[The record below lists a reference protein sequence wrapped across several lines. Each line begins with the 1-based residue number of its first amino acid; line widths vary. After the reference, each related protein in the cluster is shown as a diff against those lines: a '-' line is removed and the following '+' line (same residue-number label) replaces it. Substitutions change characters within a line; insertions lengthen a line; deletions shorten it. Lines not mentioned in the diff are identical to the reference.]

1 MGAVAVTTAIIIIA
15 VVAVAA
21 IAAFFLLRG
30 RLTGG
35 RGLRSRFGPEY
46 DRVVARHGGDTEA
59 AERELGDR
67 VKRHGAIEE
76 RPLTEEARARYAARW
91 AGAQE
96 LFVESPERSLAEAD
110 ALLADLSRERG
121 FPDGDDFEE
130 RTDALS
136 VHHAAHVDGY
146 RRVHGARRGD
156 AGTEEMREALVE
168 ARKLFDALLA
178 GGGPGREHG
187 NRHLVKGRGTS

>member
-1 MGAVAVTTAIIIIA
+1 MTTAIIIIV

-30 RLTGG
+30 RLAGG

-46 DRVVARHGGDTEA
+46 DRAVARHGGDTEA

-67 VKRHGAIEE
+67 VKRHGHLDE

-91 AGAQE
+91 ASAQD
-96 LFVESPERSLAEAD
+96 LFVESPERALTEAD

-121 FPDGDDFEE
+121 FPDGENFED

-146 RRVHGARRGD
+146 RRVHTSRHGD
-156 AGTEEMREALVE
+156 ASTEERREALIE
-168 ARKLFDALLA
+168 GRKLFDALLA
-178 GGGPGREHG
+178 DGPSGREHG
-187 NRHLVKGRGTS
+187 NRNLVKGRNTS

>member
-30 RLTGG
+30 RLAGGG
-35 RGLRSRFGPEY
+35 RSLRGRFGPEY

-59 AERELGDR
+59 AERELDDR

-96 LFVESPERSLAEAD
+96 LFVESPERSLTEAD

-121 FPDGDDFEE
+121 FPDGEE
-130 RTDALS
+130 LRGPYGRHLRAPRRPCRRIPPG
-136 VHHAAHVDGY
+136 AH
-146 RRVHGARRGD
+146 RSER
-156 AGTEEMREALVE
+156 
-168 ARKLFDALLA
+168 
-178 GGGPGREHG
+178 GREHRG
-187 NRHLVKGRGTS
+187 QARGPHRGPQALRRPARGRRVGA

>member
-1 MGAVAVTTAIIIIA
+1 MTTAIIIIA

-30 RLTGG
+30 RPAGG
-35 RGLRSRFGPEY
+35 RGLRGRFGPEY
-46 DRVVARHGGDTEA
+46 DRVVARHGGDTAA

-67 VKRHGAIEE
+67 VKRHGRLDE

-91 AGAQE
+91 ASAQE
-96 LFVESPERSLAEAD
+96 LFVESPERALTEAD

-121 FPDGDDFEE
+121 FPDGEDFED

-146 RRVHGARRGD
+146 RRVHAARRGN
-156 AGTEEMREALVE
+156 ASTEEMREALIE
-168 ARKLFDALLA
+168 ARGLFDGLLA
-178 GGGPGREHG
+178 GGPSGREHG
-187 NRHLVKGRGTS
+187 NRHLVKGRGTP

>member
-1 MGAVAVTTAIIIIA
+1 MTTTIIIIA

-21 IAAFFLLRG
+21 VAAFFLLRG
-30 RLTGG
+30 RQVGG
-35 RGLRSRFGPEY
+35 GGLRDRFGPEY
-46 DRVVARHGGDTEA
+46 HRVVARHGGDTAA

-67 VKRHGAIEE
+67 VKRHGHLDE
-76 RPLTEEARARYAARW
+76 RPLAEEARARYAARW
-91 AGAQE
+91 ASAQE
-96 LFVESPERSLAEAD
+96 LFVESPERALIEAD

-121 FPDGDDFEE
+121 FPDGEDFED

-146 RRVHGARRGD
+146 RRVHAARRGD
-156 AGTEEMREALVE
+156 ASTEEMREALIE
-168 ARKLFDALLA
+168 ARGLFDELLV
-178 GGGPGREHG
+178 GGPSGREHG

>member
-1 MGAVAVTTAIIIIA
+1 MTTAIIIIA

-21 IAAFFLLRG
+21 IAAFVLLRG
-30 RLTGG
+30 RVATGG
-35 RGLRSRFGPEY
+35 RDLRSRFGPEY
-46 DRVVARHGGDTEA
+46 DRVVARHGGDREA
-59 AERELGDR
+59 AERELDDR

-91 AGAQE
+91 ASAQE
-96 LFVESPERSLAEAD
+96 LFVESPERSLDEAD

-121 FPDGDDFEE
+121 FPDGDDFED

-146 RRVHGARRGD
+146 RRVHTARSEDRS
-156 AGTEEMREALVE
+156 TEERREALIE
-168 ARKLFDALLA
+168 GRKLFDALLA
-178 GGGPGREHG
+178 DGGAGREHG
-187 NRHLVKGRGTS
+187 HRHLVKGRGTS

>member
-1 MGAVAVTTAIIIIA
+1 MTTAIIIIA
-15 VVAVAA
+15 VVAVVAV
-21 IAAFFLLRG
+21 AAFFLLRG
-30 RLTGG
+30 RLAGGG
-35 RGLRSRFGPEY
+35 RSLRGRFGPEY

-59 AERELGDR
+59 AERELDDR

-96 LFVESPERSLAEAD
+96 LFVESPERSLTEAD

-121 FPDGDDFEE
+121 FPDGENFED
-130 RTDALS
+130 RLDAIS

-146 RRVHGARRGD
+146 RRVHTARNGD
-156 AGTEEMREALVE
+156 ASTEDRREALIE

-178 GGGPGREHG
+178 GGASGREHS
-187 NRHLVKGRGTS
+187 NRNLVKGRGTS

>member
-1 MGAVAVTTAIIIIA
+1 MTTAIIIIA

-21 IAAFFLLRG
+21 IAAFLLLRG

-121 FPDGDDFEE
+121 FPDGDDFED

-168 ARKLFDALLA
+168 ARRLFDALLA
-178 GGGPGREHG
+178 GGGAGRQYAD
-187 NRHLVKGRGTS
+187 RHLVKGRGTS

>member
-1 MGAVAVTTAIIIIA
+1 MTTAIIIIA
-15 VVAVAA
+15 VVVVAA
-21 IAAFFLLRG
+21 IAAFLLLRG
-30 RLTGG
+30 RPVGG

-46 DRVVARHGGDTEA
+46 ERVVARHDGDTAA

-67 VKRHGAIEE
+67 VKRHGRLEKH
-76 RPLTEEARARYAARW
+76 PLTDEARARYAARW
-91 AGAQE
+91 ASAQE

-121 FPDGDDFEE
+121 FPAGEDFED

-136 VHHAAHVDGY
+136 VHHAAHVHGY
-146 RRVHGARRGD
+146 RRVHSARRGD
-156 AGTEEMREALVE
+156 ASTEEMREALVD
-168 ARKLFDALLA
+168 ARGLFDSLLA
-178 GGGPGREHG
+178 DGPSGREHG

>member
-1 MGAVAVTTAIIIIA
+1 MTTAIIIIA

-21 IAAFFLLRG
+21 IAAFLLLRG
-30 RLTGG
+30 RLAGGG
-35 RGLRSRFGPEY
+35 RSLRSRFGPEY

-59 AERELGDR
+59 AERELSDR

-96 LFVESPERSLAEAD
+96 MFVESPERSLTEAD
-110 ALLADLSRERG
+110 ALLSDLSRERG
-121 FPDGDDFEE
+121 FPDGDDFED

-146 RRVHGARRGD
+146 RRVHTARRGD
-156 AGTEEMREALVE
+156 AGTEEMREALIE
-168 ARKLFDALLA
+168 ARRLFDSLLA
-178 GGGPGREHG
+178 GGPSGREHS

>member
-1 MGAVAVTTAIIIIA
+1 MTTAIIIIA

-21 IAAFFLLRG
+21 IAAFLLLRG

-96 LFVESPERSLAEAD
+96 LFVESPERSLAESD

-121 FPDGDDFEE
+121 FPDGDDFED

-146 RRVHGARRGD
+146 RRVHSARRGD

-178 GGGPGREHG
+178 GGGSGRQYAD
-187 NRHLVKGRGTS
+187 RHLVKGRGTS

>member
-1 MGAVAVTTAIIIIA
+1 MTTAIIIIA

-30 RLTGG
+30 RHNGG

-67 VKRHGAIEE
+67 VKRHGSLDQ

-91 AGAQE
+91 ASAQE
-96 LFVESPERSLAEAD
+96 LFVESPERALTEAD

-121 FPDGDDFEE
+121 FPDGEDFED

-146 RRVHGARRGD
+146 RRIHTARHGEAD
-156 AGTEEMREALVE
+156 TEERREALIE
-168 ARKLFDALLA
+168 GRKLFDALLA
-178 GGGPGREHG
+178 GGSSGREHG

>member
-1 MGAVAVTTAIIIIA
+1 MTTAIIIIA

-21 IAAFFLLRG
+21 IAAFLLLRG

-59 AERELGDR
+59 AERELDDR

-91 AGAQE
+91 ASAQE
-96 LFVESPERSLAEAD
+96 LFVESPERSLTEAE

-121 FPDGDDFEE
+121 FPDGDDFED

-146 RRVHGARRGD
+146 RRVHRARRGD
-156 AGTEEMREALVE
+156 AGTEEMREALIE

-178 GGGPGREHG
+178 GGGPGREQG